1 MLALEWAPLSSS
13 GLLLYQQVHYPTSE
27 HSLYPAEGGLTA
39 FWIHHR
45 TPGDPSTPDTATEIT
60 RGWKKPVSG
69 QGPSLKPEGAKN
81 SPCSPK
87 TESTAEPV
95 CWGECSVAQ
104 ELGYP
109 PSPRQ
114 TWNPRSKP
122 CACLMASKDPAGA
135 EMTGVQGTQGRKHS
149 EDLTMGTHEAL
160 GQHCREGTADFSSI
174 STLRTPESDL

>member
-87 TESTAEPV
+87 TTQPKAPQSQFVGESAALHKNWVIRHPQGKHGIPDPSHVLASWLAKIQLEQRWV
-95 CWGECSVAQ
+95 VSRAHKGENTV
-104 ELGYP
+104 
-109 PSPRQ
+109 R
-114 TWNPRSKP
+114 
-122 CACLMASKDPAGA
+122 
-135 EMTGVQGTQGRKHS
+135 
-149 EDLTMGTHEAL
+149 
-160 GQHCREGTADFSSI
+160 I
-174 STLRTPESDL
+174 